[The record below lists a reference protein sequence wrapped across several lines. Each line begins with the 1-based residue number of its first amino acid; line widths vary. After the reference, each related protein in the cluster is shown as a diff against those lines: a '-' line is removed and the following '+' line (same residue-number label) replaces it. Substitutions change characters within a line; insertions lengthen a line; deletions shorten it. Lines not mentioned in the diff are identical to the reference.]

1 MIVFDLVCSHGAHV
15 FEGWFASTGAFES
28 QQAAG
33 LLACPVCGDGA
44 VSKGVMA
51 PNVAAKGNRMHGSV
65 ARPEADREPEPSRET
80 GDADRRSGNSEPP
93 VSLQN
98 VPDITPQMVA
108 MIGKLAKAQ
117 SKMLEGSKWVGRD
130 FARKARD
137 IHYGDAGA
145 ELIHGQ
151 TSEEEAQDL
160 IDEGI
165 SVAPLPLPVVPPEAK
180 N

>member
-1 MIVFDLVCSHGAHV
+1 MIVFDLVCARSAHM
-15 FEGWFASTGAFES
+15 FEGWFASTDAFES
-28 QQAAG
+28 QKRAG
-33 LLACPVCGDGA
+33 LLTCPVCGDDS
-44 VSKGVMA
+44 VSKAVMA
-51 PNVAAKGNRMHGSV
+51 PNVAAKANQSCKT
-65 ARPEADREPEPSRET
+65 RPRQ
-80 GDADRRSGNSEPP
+80 NSEHIADYIVESVQSDSESP
-93 VSLQN
+93 VALQN
-98 VPDITPQMVA
+98 VSDITPKMYD

-137 IHYGDAGA
+137 IHYGDTDA